1 MNSRCG
7 RGETEEARGKSAD
20 ALGTF
25 CLFLFPLPSLLS
37 PLPQLDS

>member
-7 RGETEEARGKSAD
+7 RGEKEEGRGKRAD

-25 CLFLFPLPSLLS
+25 CLFLFPLPFPLS